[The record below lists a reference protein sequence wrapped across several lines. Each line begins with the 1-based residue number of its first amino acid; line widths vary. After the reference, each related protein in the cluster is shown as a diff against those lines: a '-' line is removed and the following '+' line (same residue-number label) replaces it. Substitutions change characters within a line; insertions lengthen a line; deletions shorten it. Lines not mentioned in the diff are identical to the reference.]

1 MKTACIVLGSGSG
14 NRFSKHQSKLFY
26 KLNNHL
32 LIEYTLK
39 NITKHVRNTYV
50 RNLNKRTVSNN

>member
-39 NITKHVRNTYV
+39 NITKSINRDCLYITIP
-50 RNLNKRTVSNN
+50 KKITK